1 MIQKHCFWKPF
12 FYLCKK
18 SKATFMLPLNIQNET
33 SRLRAVVLGTAVNNG
48 PTPTAEEAYDPKS
61 LEHILAGTYPVE
73 ADMINE
79 MEAFNQVF
87 KKYDVEVFRPDVI
100 PNYNQIFSRDI
111 GFVIDDVFIKANILP
126 DREKELDAIQYVID
140 HIDPKKVVRPPEEV
154 HIEGGDVMLWNDMN
168 QTTNSILMIRPV
180 AFRMNEQTAVNNYY
194 QKVLENTTP
203 STVNAKAQNEF
214 DAFVEKLR
222 KVGVNVIVVEDTLD
236 PDTPDSIF
244 PNNWISFHEN
254 GDVTLY
260 PMFAENRRAERREDI
275 LDILEDKGFA
285 IHEIMDYTSAEE
297 DGFFLEGTGSI
308 VLDRDNG
315 KAYCALS
322 PRADEELFIEFC
334 EDFDLAPVI
343 FEAYQTVNGERKHM
357 YHTNVM
363 MCIAET
369 FAVVCADCIDDK
381 QERKMVLDNLKAD
394 GKDIILVTEDQVNNF
409 AGNMLQVKGKDDKRY
424 LVMSNSAYQS
434 LTKAQ
439 IHKIEEHCEILHA
452 NLDTIEACG
461 GGSARCMMAEV
472 FLPVFMIY
480 S

>member
-1 MIQKHCFWKPF
+1 
-12 FYLCKK
+12 
-18 SKATFMLPLNIQNET
+18 
-33 SRLRAVVLGTAVNNG
+33 
-48 PTPTAEEAYDPKS
+48 
-61 LEHILAGTYPVE
+61 
-73 ADMINE
+73 
-79 MEAFNQVF
+79 
-87 KKYDVEVFRPDVI
+87 
-100 PNYNQIFSRDI
+100 
-111 GFVIDDVFIKANILP
+111 
-126 DREKELDAIQYVID
+126 
-140 HIDPKKVVRPPEEV
+140 
-154 HIEGGDVMLWNDMN
+154 MN

-285 IHEIMDYTSAEE
+285 INEIMDYTSAEE

-308 VLDRDNG
+308 LLDRDNG

-369 FAVVCADCIDDK
+369 FAVICADCIDDK

-439 IHKIEEHCEILHA
+439 IHKIEQHCEILHA

-461 GGSARCMMAEV
+461 GGSARCMMAEI
-472 FLPVFMIY
+472 FLPL